1 MPLRQLQKV
10 DSDVPL
16 SCVLEL
22 KSGTISVSGV
32 VGQLQQ
38 AALIVDQ
45 LLGGTTVRFLPVLVH
60 EAIPTVT
67 LRKLKDQTI
76 NFRGAKMRI
85 HRIKGGGA
93 VENLKWSLAIRRPR
107 FAGMLSTARLSLGS
121 ACNEYLRLFYQ
132 ETVAVPSTALHVTPA
147 CNAISDLG
155 CSRQS
160 SIVATRGK
168 PWQAVVGKPWL

>member
-1 MPLRQLQKV
+1 VTGKRRVSGLRGFNEHLPCCSVLEFEEEGCKV
-10 DSDVPL
+10 YLPTRRRGWICLSGDKYSANHGHTSKLADLLFAWKVGNDVPL

-45 LLGGTTVRFLPVLVH
+45 LLGGTTVSFLPVLVH
-60 EAIPTVT
+60 DAIPTVT

-85 HRIKGGGA
+85 HRIKCGGA
-93 VENLKWSLAIRRPR
+93 VENLKWSLAVRRP
-107 FAGMLSTARLSLGS
+107 
-121 ACNEYLRLFYQ
+121 
-132 ETVAVPSTALHVTPA
+132 
-147 CNAISDLG
+147 
-155 CSRQS
+155 
-160 SIVATRGK
+160 
-168 PWQAVVGKPWL
+168 